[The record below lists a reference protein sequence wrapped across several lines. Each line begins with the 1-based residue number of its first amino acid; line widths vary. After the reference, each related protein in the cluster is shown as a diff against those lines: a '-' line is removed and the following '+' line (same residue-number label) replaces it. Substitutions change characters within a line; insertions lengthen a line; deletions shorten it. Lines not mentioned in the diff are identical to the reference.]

1 MIKEFLSKY
10 LGEDFM
16 RLQPREKIVWIWLVV
31 SFCLVLIVDYD
42 HTPFI
47 SSLCVM
53 LNFGISATVA
63 KKVLPEDWGKED
75 NEL

>member
-1 MIKEFLSKY
+1 MIKKVLTTV
-10 LGEDFM
+10 LGKDFM
-16 RLQPREKIVWIWLVV
+16 RLQFREKIVWIWLVV

-47 SSLCVM
+47 SSLCVI